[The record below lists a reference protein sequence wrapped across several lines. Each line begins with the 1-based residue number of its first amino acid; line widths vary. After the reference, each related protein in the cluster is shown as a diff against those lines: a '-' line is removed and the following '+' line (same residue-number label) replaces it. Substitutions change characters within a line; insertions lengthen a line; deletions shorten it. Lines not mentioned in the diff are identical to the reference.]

1 MKVLSVAWKDLQIL
15 LKDRGTVVQLFL
27 LPLLFIA
34 ITSGA
39 FTAMTA
45 GEGQGDTRI
54 PLPVVDLDGGE
65 AARALLEG
73 LDAAGGVQVQKYDPS
88 EATALLNENE
98 LDHVLTI
105 PAGFTNDIGENRTAT
120 LRLVSH
126 PNASAERTES
136 VRLVVEGVARDMAL
150 ERQIL
155 ASLQQMGEMVAD
167 APPEY
172 QEAFS
177 VQRAQAQARSQFER
191 ASSQPLVA
199 VIQRIPTP
207 AEGEEQEES
216 PSANL
221 LAVPGYAVLFVFLT
235 AQATAYSIFEEKKVG
250 SFRRLLAAPIGKAS
264 LLAGKMLP
272 NFLTALIQTAVIFA
286 FGAFGLGLLGLT
298 PVSLGRD
305 PLALAA
311 IVVVMALCSSALGL
325 VIAAIARTENQIGG
339 LSQVMLWVMAI
350 VGGSI
355 VPAFILDMF
364 LGPLPKVVPHYW
376 ANRALDNVMI
386 RGLTLSGVTT
396 EMAALLAFTALFFV
410 IGLWRFDF
418 E

>member
-1 MKVLSVAWKDLQIL
+1 MKALSVAWKDLQIL
-15 LKDRGTVVQLFL
+15 LKDRGMVVQLFV
-27 LPLLFIA
+27 LPLLFIV

-39 FTAMTA
+39 FTAMTV
-45 GEGQGDTRI
+45 GEGDTRI

-73 LDAAGGVQVQKYDPS
+73 LDAAGGVQVQQYDPS

-105 PAGFTNDIGENRTAT
+105 PVGFTNDVGENRTAT

-126 PNASAERTES
+126 PNASAERSES

-167 APPEY
+167 SPPEY

-177 VQRAQAQARSQFER
+177 VERAQAQARSQFER

-199 VIQRIPTP
+199 VRQRIPTP
-207 AEGEEQEES
+207 AEGEEQEEL

-235 AQATAYSIFEEKKVG
+235 AQATAHSIYEEKKVG
-250 SFRRLLAAPIGKAS
+250 SFRRLMAAPIGKAS

-286 FGAFGLGLLGLT
+286 FGAFGLRLLGLT
-298 PVSLGRD
+298 PVSLGTD
-305 PLALAA
+305 PLALGL
-311 IVVVMALCSSALGL
+311 VVVLMALCSSALGL

-339 LSQVMLWVMAI
+339 LSQLMLWVMAI
-350 VGGSI
+350 VGGSV
-355 VPAFILDMF
+355 VPAFVLEMF
-364 LGPLPKVVPHYW
+364 LGPLPRVVPHYW
-376 ANRALDNVMI
+376 ANRALDNLMI

-396 EMAALLAFTALFFV
+396 EMAALLGFIVLFFA
-410 IGLWRFDF
+410 IGLWRFEF

>member
-1 MKVLSVAWKDLQIL
+1 MKALSVAWKDLHIL
-15 LKDRGTVVQLFL
+15 LKDRGTAIRLLV
-27 LPLLFIA
+27 LPLLFIV

-39 FTAMTA
+39 LTAMTA
-45 GEGQGDTRI
+45 DQNQGDRRI

-65 AARALLEG
+65 AARTLVDGLE
-73 LDAAGGVQVQKYDPS
+73 AAGGVQVQQYDPS

-105 PAGFTNDIGENRTAT
+105 PAAFTEDLAQNRAVT

-126 PNASAERTES
+126 PNAGTARTES

-150 ERQIL
+150 ETQIL
-155 ASLQQMGEMVAD
+155 ASLQQMGQMLAD

-172 QEAFS
+172 QAAFA
-177 VQRAQAQARSQFER
+177 VERTQAQARSQFER

-199 VIQRIPTP
+199 VTQRVPTP
-207 AEGEEQEES
+207 VGGEEQEELA
-216 PSANL
+216 SANL

-235 AQATAYSIFEEKKVG
+235 AQATASSIYEEKKVG
-250 SFRRLLAAPIGKAS
+250 SFRRLLAAPISKAS

-272 NFLTALIQTAVIFA
+272 NFLTALVQTAVIFA
-286 FGAFGLGLLGLT
+286 FGAFGLRLLGIASVT
-298 PVSLGRD
+298 LGRD
-305 PLALAA
+305 PLALAL
-311 IVVVMALCSSALGL
+311 VVVLMALCSSALGL

-339 LSQVMLWVMAI
+339 LSQLMLWVMAI

-355 VPAFILDMF
+355 VPGFILEMF
-364 LGPLPKVVPHYW
+364 LGPLPRIVPHYW

-396 EMAALLAFTALFFV
+396 EMAALLGFTALFFV
-410 IGLWRFDF
+410 IGLWRFEF

>member
-1 MKVLSVAWKDLQIL
+1 MKALSVAWKDLQIL
-15 LKDRGTVVQLFL
+15 FKDRGMVIQLFL
-27 LPLLFIA
+27 LPLLFIVV
-34 ITSGA
+34 TSGA
-39 FTAMTA
+39 LSAMA
-45 GEGQGDTRI
+45 GGEGQGDTRV

-65 AARALLEG
+65 AARTLLQG
-73 LDAAGGVQVQKYDPS
+73 LDAAGGVQVQQYDPS
-88 EATALLNENE
+88 EATALLGKNE
-98 LDHVLTI
+98 LDYVLTI
-105 PAGFTNDIGENRTAT
+105 PASFTEDLAQNRTAT

-126 PNASAERTES
+126 PNAARTES
-136 VRLVVEGVARDMAL
+136 VRLAVEGVARDMAL

-155 ASLQQMGEMVAD
+155 TSLQQMGDMLAD

-172 QEAFS
+172 QEAFA
-177 VQRAQAQARSQFER
+177 VERAQAQARSQFER
-191 ASSQPLVA
+191 AASQPLVA
-199 VIQRIPTP
+199 VRDRIPAP

-235 AQATAYSIFEEKKVG
+235 AQATAHSIYEEKKVG
-250 SFRRLLAAPIGKAS
+250 SFRRLLAAPISKAS

-286 FGAFGLGLLGLT
+286 FGAFGLPLLGLT

-305 PLALAA
+305 PLALML
-311 IVVVMALCSSALGL
+311 VVVLMALCSSALGL

-355 VPAFILDMF
+355 VPAFILEMF
-364 LGPLPKVVPHYW
+364 LGPLPNVVPHYW

-396 EMAALLAFTALFFV
+396 EMAALLGFTILFFA
-410 IGLWRFDF
+410 IGLWRFEF

>member
-1 MKVLSVAWKDLQIL
+1 MKALSVAWKDLQIL
-15 LKDRGTVVQLFL
+15 LKDRGMVIQLFL
-27 LPLLFIA
+27 LPLLFIVV
-34 ITSGA
+34 TSGA
-39 FTAMTA
+39 LSAMAA
-45 GEGQGDTRI
+45 GQDQGDTRI
-54 PLPVVDLDGGE
+54 PLPVVDLDGGA
-65 AARALLEG
+65 AARTLLQG
-73 LDAAGGVQVQKYDPS
+73 LDAAGGVQVQQYDRS
-88 EATALLNENE
+88 EATALLNEHA
-98 LDHVLTI
+98 LDYVLTI
-105 PAGFTNDIGENRTAT
+105 PAAFTKDLAQNRTAT

-126 PNASAERTES
+126 PNANAARTES

-155 ASLQQMGEMVAD
+155 TSLQQMGDMLAD

-172 QEAFS
+172 QEAFA
-177 VQRAQAQARSQFER
+177 VERAQAQARSQFER

-199 VIQRIPTP
+199 VRERIPTP
-207 AEGEEQEES
+207 EKGEEQEEM

-235 AQATAYSIFEEKKVG
+235 AQATAHSIYEEKKVG
-250 SFRRLLAAPIGKAS
+250 SFRRLLAAPISKAS

-286 FGAFGLGLLGLT
+286 FGAFGLPLLGLT
-298 PVSLGRD
+298 SVSLGRD
-305 PLALAA
+305 PLALAL
-311 IVVVMALCSSALGL
+311 VVVLMALCSSALGL

-355 VPAFILDMF
+355 VPAFILEMF
-364 LGPLPKVVPHYW
+364 LGPLPSIVPHYW

-396 EMAALLAFTALFFV
+396 EMAALLGFSVLFFA
-410 IGLWRFDF
+410 IGLWRFEF

>member
-1 MKVLSVAWKDLQIL
+1 MKALSVAWKDLHIL
-15 LKDRGTVVQLFL
+15 LKDRGTAIRLLV
-27 LPLLFIA
+27 LPLLFIV

-39 FTAMTA
+39 LTAMTA
-45 GEGQGDTRI
+45 DQNQGDRRI

-65 AARALLEG
+65 AARTLVDGLE
-73 LDAAGGVQVQKYDPS
+73 AAGGVQVQQYDPS

-105 PAGFTNDIGENRTAT
+105 PAAFTEDLAQNRAVT

-126 PNASAERTES
+126 PNAGTARTES
-136 VRLVVEGVARDMAL
+136 VRLVVEGMARDMAL
-150 ERQIL
+150 ETQIL
-155 ASLQQMGEMVAD
+155 ASLQQMGQMLAD

-172 QEAFS
+172 QAAFA
-177 VQRAQAQARSQFER
+177 VERTQAQARSQFER

-199 VIQRIPTP
+199 VTQRVPTP
-207 AEGEEQEES
+207 VGGEEQEELA
-216 PSANL
+216 SANL

-235 AQATAYSIFEEKKVG
+235 AQATASSIYEEKKVG
-250 SFRRLLAAPIGKAS
+250 SFRRLLAAPISKAS

-272 NFLTALIQTAVIFA
+272 NFLTALVQTAVIFA
-286 FGAFGLGLLGLT
+286 FGAFGLRLLGIASVT
-298 PVSLGRD
+298 LGRD
-305 PLALAA
+305 PLALAL
-311 IVVVMALCSSALGL
+311 VVVLMALCSSALGL

-339 LSQVMLWVMAI
+339 LSQLMLWVMAI

-355 VPAFILDMF
+355 VPGFILEMF
-364 LGPLPKVVPHYW
+364 LGPLPRIVPHYW

-396 EMAALLAFTALFFV
+396 EMAALLGFTALFFV
-410 IGLWRFDF
+410 IGLWRFEF

>member
-1 MKVLSVAWKDLQIL
+1 MKALSVAWKDLQIL
-15 LKDRGTVVQLFL
+15 LKDRGTAIQLL
-27 LPLLFIA
+27 VLPLLFIF

-39 FTAMTA
+39 LTAMTA
-45 GEGQGDTRI
+45 DQNQGDTRI

-65 AARALLEG
+65 AARTLVDGLE
-73 LDAAGGVQVQKYDPS
+73 AAGGVQVQQYDPS

-105 PAGFTNDIGENRTAT
+105 PAAFTEDLAQNRTAT

-126 PNASAERTES
+126 PNTGTARTES
-136 VRLVVEGVARDMAL
+136 MRLVVEGVARDMAL
-150 ERQIL
+150 ETQIL
-155 ASLQQMGEMVAD
+155 VSLQQMGEMLAD

-172 QEAFS
+172 QAAFA
-177 VQRAQAQARSQFER
+177 VERTQAQARSQFER

-199 VIQRIPTP
+199 VRQRISTP
-207 AEGEEQEES
+207 VGGEEQEELA
-216 PSANL
+216 SANL

-235 AQATAYSIFEEKKVG
+235 AQATASSIYEEKKVG
-250 SFRRLLAAPIGKAS
+250 SFRRLLAAPISRAS

-272 NFLTALIQTAVIFA
+272 NFLTALVQTAVIFA
-286 FGAFGLGLLGLT
+286 FGAFGLRLLGLT
-298 PVSLGRD
+298 PVTLGRD
-305 PLALAA
+305 PLALAL
-311 IVVVMALCSSALGL
+311 VVVLMALCSSALGL

-339 LSQVMLWVMAI
+339 LSQLLLWVMAI

-355 VPAFILDMF
+355 VPGFILEMF
-364 LGPLPKVVPHYW
+364 LGPLPRIVPHYW

-386 RGLTLSGVTT
+386 RGLTLSGVTA
-396 EMAALLAFTALFFV
+396 EMAALLGFTALFFG
-410 IGLWRFDF
+410 IGLWRFEF

>member
-1 MKVLSVAWKDLQIL
+1 MKALSVAWKDLQIL
-15 LKDRGTVVQLFL
+15 FKDRGMVIQLFL
-27 LPLLFIA
+27 LPLLFIVV
-34 ITSGA
+34 TSGA
-39 FTAMTA
+39 LSAMA
-45 GEGQGDTRI
+45 GGEGQGDTRV

-65 AARALLEG
+65 AARTLLQG
-73 LDAAGGVQVQKYDPS
+73 LDAAGGVQVQQYDPS
-88 EATALLNENE
+88 EATALLGKNE
-98 LDHVLTI
+98 LDYVLTI
-105 PAGFTNDIGENRTAT
+105 PASFTEDLAQNRTAT

-126 PNASAERTES
+126 PNAARTES
-136 VRLVVEGVARDMAL
+136 VRLAVEGVARDMAL

-155 ASLQQMGEMVAD
+155 TSLQQMGDMLAD

-172 QEAFS
+172 QEAFA
-177 VQRAQAQARSQFER
+177 VERAQAQARSQFER
-191 ASSQPLVA
+191 AASQPLVA
-199 VIQRIPTP
+199 VRDRIPAP

-235 AQATAYSIFEEKKVG
+235 AQATAHSIYEEKKVG
-250 SFRRLLAAPIGKAS
+250 SFRRLLAAPISKAS

-286 FGAFGLGLLGLT
+286 FGAFGLPLLGLT

-305 PLALAA
+305 PLALML
-311 IVVVMALCSSALGL
+311 VVVLMALCSSALGL

-355 VPAFILDMF
+355 VPAFILEMF
-364 LGPLPKVVPHYW
+364 LGPLPNVVPHYW

-396 EMAALLAFTALFFV
+396 EMAALLGFTTLFFA
-410 IGLWRFDF
+410 IGLWRFEF